1 MLKGTM
7 KIEMTDVN
15 TGKTETVLEQNMVT
29 NQLSNIFRHMGY
41 AKDPDKLITD
51 WAPYYATLLGGLL
64 LFDRP
69 IEEDPNNVYADS
81 GAKMVGCGVYN
92 MQNSTTNTVRGGYN
106 ATESELNTANRYMKY
121 VYDFTTSQ
129 ANGTIA
135 CACLT
140 HLNGGYSAYGG
151 KDVEN
156 NSSYYMGLRIDT
168 GALQYV
174 YTSYTGGSTGD
185 HYSGITVGTT
195 EVLFAI
201 DPDEDIAYYFRINS
215 GTGITIIKRRAHM
228 KSVSVLV
235 SPRSKKEIV
244 ESFTL
249 GTLDRS
255 IPTSYIC
262 WNFDRATNALYICG
276 SSASTKTANQT
287 FVITKIAF
295 GTWEVTQ
302 YNTSNTCGV
311 TISTNGTRYC
321 FCHNGYAYVK
331 SSSSPYEIFK
341 LEIGNAA
348 NVVKMNRNG
357 FTVSGYPVL
366 AVRDRIYYEYNDDQL
381 RIVDGANNEVLATEA
396 IRICSSS
403 NYQGSYTPVLND
415 ESMYYVSYGN
425 VSTNGFNLMPNY
437 LATINNLTEPV
448 TKTADKTMKVTYIIQ
463 EQ

>member
-7 KIEMTDVN
+7 KIELTDVN

-41 AKDPDKLITD
+41 CKDPDKLLTD
-51 WAPYYATLLGGLL
+51 WAPYYKTLLGGLL
-64 LFDRP
+64 LFDTA
-69 IEEDPNNVYADS
+69 IDEDPDNVFPPA
-81 GAKMVGCGVYN
+81 GAKMVGCGVFN

-140 HLNGGYSAYGG
+140 HLYGGYSSYGG
-151 KDVEN
+151 KDVV
-156 NSSYYMGLRIDT
+156 NSGSYNLGLMIDT
-168 GALQYV
+168 GAMQYV

-185 HYSGITVGTT
+185 HYSGLSVGTT

-201 DPDEDIAYYFRINS
+201 DPEEDIAYYFRINS
-215 GTGITIIKRRAHM
+215 ATGITIIKRRAHM
-228 KSVSVLV
+228 KSVSVMV
-235 SPRSKKEIV
+235 SPRTTKEIV
-244 ESFTL
+244 ESITLDTL
-249 GTLDRS
+249 GTS
-255 IPTSYIC
+255 IPTSYIS
-262 WNFDRATNALYICG
+262 WNFDPATNALYICG
-276 SSASTKTANQT
+276 SSASYKNANAS

-295 GTWEVTQ
+295 GTWAVTQ
-302 YNTSNTCGV
+302 YTMTNTCGV
-311 TISTNGTRYC
+311 QITTSGTRFC
-321 FCHNGYAYVK
+321 FCHDGFAYVK
-331 SSSSPYEIFK
+331 SYNSPYEIFK

-357 FTVSGYPVL
+357 FTVNGYPAL
-366 AVRDRIYYEYNDDQL
+366 AINGRIYYESYDDQL
-381 RIVDGANNEVLATEA
+381 RIVDGNHNEVLATEA
-396 IRICSSS
+396 IRIMAG
-403 NYQGSYTPVLND
+403 NKYTASYTPVLND
-415 ESMYYVSYGN
+415 ESLYYVSCGN
-425 VSTNGFNLMPNY
+425 YSTIGFTLLPNY